1 MSSIGGIK
9 GGGGGKKAGGAK
21 GAGGAGPVRKGGGA
35 TFGKID
41 RVERKE
47 EISGAVGSSGVQ
59 GAEPV
64 LTARA
69 LSIAQSLRA
78 GEIKSRQEATKR
90 FVADILKE
98 KLKLANKTLNE
109 KIAESLHDDPRL
121 NQVLERLWSQEG

>member
-21 GAGGAGPVRKGGGA
+21 GAGGAGPVRKGG

-41 RVERKE
+41 RVEKNE
-47 EISGAVGSSGVQ
+47 GVSREAGTSEVQ
-59 GAEPV
+59 AQEPV

-69 LSIAQSLRA
+69 LAIAQGLRA
-78 GEIKSRQEATKR
+78 GDIKSRQEATKR